1 MRAVDYRSFVAAM
14 GLAAIAFPALAH
26 ASEDEI
32 VVTAGREV
40 RQLSQIGQS
49 VSVIGEEE
57 IVTRQSV
64 SVLDALRTVPGLSFT
79 RSGGPGTA
87 ASVFLRGGESAQTVA
102 LIDGVKLNDP
112 ASPQGGF
119 DFGNLL
125 IGNIERI
132 ELVRGPQSLVWGS
145 QAIGGVINF
154 ITRTPTQ
161 DVQSH
166 LRAEYGWRDS
176 ANVVGNVSGTLG
188 RVQSSLGAGIFR
200 SDGLSAFSAARGGQ
214 ELDGYR
220 NFGANAKF
228 QLELLSDV
236 ALDLRGYYS
245 NGRTEIDGFAPP
257 DFVFGDTP
265 EASTTRELVAY
276 SGLKAALWNG
286 RFSNR
291 LGAAYTLTD
300 RQNIDPDGL
309 PRITFASAGENIRLE
324 YQGGLKLLPGLEA
337 SFGAETERSRF
348 ASESFGGPLAIAQVR
363 ITGVY
368 AQFLAEPIR
377 GLSLSG
383 GVRQDDHSQ
392 FAGVTSFAA
401 SGAYSPNAGASVIR
415 FSFGEGFRAP
425 SLFELFSDFG
435 NPGLLPETSRGWDGG
450 LAQALLGGRLKLNAT
465 LFRRESFQQIQ
476 FISCFGSLAAICVN
490 RPFGV
495 YDNAR
500 RTRAQ
505 GVELEA
511 EFSPGARLVLRANY
525 SYLDAIARDTGLRL
539 ARRPAHSANASLDYS
554 WPFGLAA
561 GASLSYVGPRFD
573 DGANSQIVA
582 GYVLIDVRASYRL
595 RQHLEIYGR
604 IENLAQDEYETVFQ
618 FGSPRRGAFVGL
630 RWTV

>member
-32 VVTAGREV
+32 VVTAGREA

-176 ANVVGNVSGTLG
+176 TNVVGNVSGTLG
-188 RVQSSLGAGIFR
+188 RVQSSLGAGFFR
-200 SDGLSAFSAARGGQ
+200 SDGLSAFNAARGGQ

-228 QLELLSDV
+228 QVDLLSDL

-245 NGRTEIDGFAPP
+245 SGRTEIDGFAPP
-257 DFVFGDTP
+257 DFVFGDTR
-265 EASTTRELVAY
+265 ETSTTRELVAY
-276 SGLKAALWNG
+276 SGVKAALWNG

-309 PRITFASAGENIRLE
+309 PPITFASAGENIRLE
-324 YQGGLKLLPGLEA
+324 YQGGLNLLPGLEA
-337 SFGAETERSRF
+337 NFGAETERSRF
-348 ASESFGGPLAIAQVR
+348 ESESFGGPPAIAQVR

-401 SGAYSPNAGASVIR
+401 SGTYSPNFGASLIR

-495 YDNAR
+495 YDNVR

-505 GVELEA
+505 GAELEA

-539 ARRPAHSANASLDYS
+539 ARRPSHSANASLDYS

-595 RQHLEIYGR
+595 RRHLEIYGR

-618 FGSPRRGAFVGL
+618 FGSPRRGAFIGL
-630 RWTV
+630 RWAA